1 MRNPNSIW
9 RGVLDWLVIRTAKGD
24 AFIRGTYSTLGLG
37 AIVSRATESNDV
49 GQAILPAAA
58 FQAAFSDVR
67 ESSIPAN
74 AG

>member
-1 MRNPNSIW
+1 MSNPNSIW
-9 RGVLDWLVIRTAKGD
+9 RGVLDWLVIQTAKGD

-37 AIVSRATESNDV
+37 AIVSRAESNNV

>member
-1 MRNPNSIW
+1 VDTQSELHLARRI
-9 RGVLDWLVIRTAKGD
+9 GLAGD
-24 AFIRGTYSTLGLG
+24 PD
-37 AIVSRATESNDV
+37 SRAESNNV

>member
-1 MRNPNSIW
+1 VDTQSELHLARRI
-9 RGVLDWLVIRTAKGD
+9 GLAGD
-24 AFIRGTYSTLGLG
+24 PD
-37 AIVSRATESNDV
+37 SRATESNDV